1 MKKIMVLLGCCLV
14 LTGCA
19 SYTASQAAEGTV
31 TEPPVLTVR
40 AGETAVEADQG
51 SLTWEYDWGKDSSS
65 KESVTTSHP
74 LERQEFIPTLTT
86 AETAAELSF
95 SEECDSFTV
104 RCWPDAYWDQP
115 ETAAEEAAA
124 EENVLTLLP
133 GGYVY
138 EGTAQWSSAPTHRGT
153 VSYAF
158 HVEAE

>member
-19 SYTASQAAEGTV
+19 SYTASLAAEVTV

-65 KESVTTSHP
+65 KENVTTSHP

-86 AETAAELSF
+86 AETAVTLSF

-138 EGTAQWSSAPTHRGT
+138 EVTAQWSSAATHRGT

>member
-31 TEPPVLTVR
+31 TAPPVLTVR

-115 ETAAEEAAA
+115 ETEAEEAAV
-124 EENVLTLLP
+124 EGDTLKLIP

-138 EGTAQWSSAPTHRGT
+138 EVTAQWSSAPTHRGT

>member
-138 EGTAQWSSAPTHRGT
+138 EVTAQWSSAATHRGT

>member
-1 MKKIMVLLGCCLV
+1 MKKVLFLLGCCLA

-19 SYTASQAAEGTV
+19 HYTASQAAEGTV

-40 AGETAVEADQG
+40 AGETAVEANQG

-86 AETAAELSF
+86 AETAVTLSF
-95 SEECDSFTV
+95 SEECDSYTV
-104 RCWPDAYWDQP
+104 RCWSDAYWDQP
-115 ETAAEEAAA
+115 ETEAKEAVA

-138 EGTAQWSSAPTHRGT
+138 EVTAQWSSAPTHRGT

-158 HVEAE
+158 HVVAE